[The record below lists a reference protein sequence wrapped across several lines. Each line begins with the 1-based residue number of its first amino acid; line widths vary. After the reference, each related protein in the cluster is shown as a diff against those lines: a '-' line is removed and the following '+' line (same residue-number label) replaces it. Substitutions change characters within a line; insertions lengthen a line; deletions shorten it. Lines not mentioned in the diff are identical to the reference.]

1 MTEQNCFEIKTHKIG
16 RTYNT
21 PHFYILN
28 KGLNSGRPMN
38 KPCPNCFV
46 VTIHTIEQRELL
58 YYLCLSLQIGRY
70 FSYYLKG
77 SVIPFITIDDARK
90 TLNKALLNYNKDQW
104 QLKVEKLKK
113 ITSYEENLKL
123 QLKTISDLKMAI
135 LRS

>member
-1 MTEQNCFEIKTHKIG
+1 
-16 RTYNT
+16 
-21 PHFYILN
+21 
-28 KGLNSGRPMN
+28 MN
-38 KPCPNCFV
+38 EPCPNCFV

-90 TLNKALLNYNKDQW
+90 TLNTTLLNYKKDQW

>member
-1 MTEQNCFEIKTHKIG
+1 MLNYQIKTQTVK
-16 RTYNT
+16 RTYSK

-46 VTIHTIEQRELL
+46 VTTETDKQRESL
-58 YYLCLSLQIGRY
+58 YYLCQSLQIGEY
-70 FSYYLKG
+70 FKFYIIG
-77 SVIPFITIDDARK
+77 SVIPFIRIDDVRK
-90 TLNKALLNYNKDQW
+90 VLNTAIRNYKQQQW
-104 QLKVEKLKK
+104 ELKVQKLKQ
-113 ITSYEENLKL
+113 ISAYEENLKL